1 MVLNGSFK
9 DSVEVLLKK
18 TKKQLNIAFGA
29 SEGSSRKT
37 ATYSLQNRVHIRA
50 YYFKYIHHI
59 FRVMRVG

>member
-18 TKKQLNIAFGA
+18 TKKKLNIAFGA

-37 ATYSLQNRVHIRA
+37 ATVYRIASTYELTISNIFTI
-50 YYFKYIHHI
+50 YF
-59 FRVMRVG
+59 V